1 MRLEVRAK
9 NMENH
14 PKKLSRKIRKS
25 FAIQTNVE
33 ELGEVLAELLKELN
47 IDQLHIL
54 TYKDRIDIFATKP
67 MKPVYVELYEKYFS
81 LTNDDIDRIERYKRN
96 IETIN

>member
-1 MRLEVRAK
+1 
-9 NMENH
+9 MENH
-14 PKKLSRKIRKS
+14 PKRLSRKIRKS
-25 FAIQTNVE
+25 FTIQTNVE

-47 IDQLHIL
+47 IDKLHIL

-81 LTNDDIDRIERYKRN
+81 LTNDDIDRIERYKRK
-96 IETIN
+96 IETIK